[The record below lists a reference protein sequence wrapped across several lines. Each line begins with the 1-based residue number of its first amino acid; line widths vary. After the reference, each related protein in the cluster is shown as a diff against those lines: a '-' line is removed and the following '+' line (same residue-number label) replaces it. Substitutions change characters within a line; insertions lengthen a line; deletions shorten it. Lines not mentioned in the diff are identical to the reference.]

1 MLWVRWVRAR
11 GAESVRTG
19 AVSCDPFTCS
29 SYSTVRVCAVG
40 CAMCIA
46 FYSCSLPSLPSSLP
60 AKDEI
65 PVWQLGRYNVVMM
78 VVNIIIP

>member
-1 MLWVRWVRAR
+1 MLHVWVRWVRAR

-40 CAMCIA
+40 ARCALHSTN
-46 FYSCSLPSLPSSLP
+46 YRVESLGTPP
-60 AKDEI
+60 
-65 PVWQLGRYNVVMM
+65 LGGQYNE
-78 VVNIIIP
+78 NERS